1 VVAQLPPVAQRCW
14 RCGVSDT
21 RTGEGLGAC
30 QTWRGGW
37 TLTEAARQWWGGGAV
52 AFRQRGGSGEP
63 RGSLAAA
70 MGNGKVR
77 VRPQFGQ
84 SASLLE

>member
-1 VVAQLPPVAQRCW
+1 VHA
-14 RCGVSDT
+14 GHG
-21 RTGEGLGAC
+21 GEGGLSL
-30 QTWRGGW
+30 RRLVNGG
-37 TLTEAARQWWGGGAV
+37 GGGAV